1 MFNGTANILKPPGIS
16 SFALIQR
23 LRWLLDEKKVG
34 HTGTLDP
41 AAAGVLG
48 VCFGKATKIIPFL
61 DDSRKE
67 YICEMQLGFQT
78 DTLDL
83 DGKIIKEDLKWNYLT
98 KKEVE
103 STILNFKGKQKQI
116 PPMYSALHYQGKR
129 LYELARKG
137 IEVERESRDIE
148 IFDLE
153 ILEINLPLI
162 RFKVEVSRGTYIR
175 SLVRDIGKYLKTN
188 SVMTFLLRTKSGPFK
203 LKNTLSYEEIEKGI
217 DAGITVANH
226 MYNAMRGLHHRRP
239 GTVGGYLTDDRV
251 TCEIIGDL
259 IHVHPAVIDLTL
271 RAKGLENVYL
281 ISDAILAAGLP
292 AGKYSFAGREIT
304 INKKGVSRLQDGTIA
319 GSTMLLSK
327 SIVNLIKSLD
337 LAMTQVVK
345 LASENPAK
353 AAGVFDRKG
362 SIVKGK
368 DADLIV
374 LDENYKLKY
383 SFVKGNV
390 VNKPD
395 KKVEIDF
402 KENDKYKFFVKDNGH
417 GIKEK
422 NKEQVFKLF
431 ENTGKENEGKG
442 AGLTICKKI
451 VEDQGGRIWIEPTD
465 NGTTVKFTLSKS

>member
-188 SVMTFLLRTKSGPFK
+188 SVMTFLLRTKSGPFE
-203 LKNTLSYEEIEKGI
+203 LKDTLSYE
-217 DAGITVANH
+217 DV
-226 MYNAMRGLHHRRP
+226 
-239 GTVGGYLTDDRV
+239 
-251 TCEIIGDL
+251 
-259 IHVHPAVIDLTL
+259 
-271 RAKGLENVYL
+271 
-281 ISDAILAAGLP
+281 
-292 AGKYSFAGREIT
+292 
-304 INKKGVSRLQDGTIA
+304 KK
-319 GSTMLLSK
+319 
-327 SIVNLIKSLD
+327 
-337 LAMTQVVK
+337 
-345 LASENPAK
+345 
-353 AAGVFDRKG
+353 
-362 SIVKGK
+362 KGK
-368 DADLIV
+368 DILMKSYEPLALPH
-374 LDENYKLKY
+374 YT
-383 SFVKGNV
+383 
-390 VNKPD
+390 
-395 KKVEIDF
+395 
-402 KENDKYKFFVKDNGH
+402 VKDEEYWRAENGNYLIADNFVEEDIELEV
-417 GIKEK
+417 GDYFLLFSEAGKFLSISQYQIKDDYPIYQAHK
-422 NKEQVFKLF
+422 VF
-431 ENTGKENEGKG
+431 
-442 AGLTICKKI
+442 
-451 VEDQGGRIWIEPTD
+451 V
-465 NGTTVKFTLSKS
+465 